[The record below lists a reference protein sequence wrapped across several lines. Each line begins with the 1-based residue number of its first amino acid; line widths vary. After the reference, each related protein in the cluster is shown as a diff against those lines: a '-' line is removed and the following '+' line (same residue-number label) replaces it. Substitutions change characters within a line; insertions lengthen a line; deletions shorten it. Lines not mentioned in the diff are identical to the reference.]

1 MVIIKPYKI
10 RLLRDS
16 LKVYA
21 GPGTEYT
28 TVGSLSKWDNSVIM
42 EESEDRY
49 SEKWGRLSSG
59 AGWIILKYVEKID

>member
-1 MVIIKPYKI
+1 MKIIKPYKI

-28 TVGSLSKWDNSVIM
+28 VVTSVSNWDNPVIM
-42 EESEDRY
+42 EEGEDRY

-59 AGWIILKYVEKID
+59 AGWIILKYVERMD